1 MAAPEYKTELG
12 LPSMSTA
19 EFSRLSALVYE
30 QSGIRITPAKKI
42 MLESRLSKRLRSLH
56 LSSYARYIEFI
67 QTREGQEEI
76 IPMIDAVSTNK
87 TDFFREPHH
96 YDVLVNKCLPF
107 LHHQNEARDKWTLNI
122 WSAACSTGEEPYTL
136 AIVLSEALLQR
147 NTDFSILASD
157 ISTHALQR
165 AMAAIYSKER
175 VIGIPQVLLRKYF
188 LKSKDQKNPTVKPV
202 AEIRKKVQFCRLNFM
217 DSVMDVST
225 MMDVIFCRN
234 VLIYFDRKTQEEVI
248 LKLLSKLR
256 TGGFLF
262 IGHSESLYGMVLPLK
277 LIHPTVYQK
286 TE

>member
-1 MAAPEYKTELG
+1 MAGTEHKSDLG
-12 LPSMSTA
+12 LPTMSTT

-30 QSGIRITPAKKI
+30 QSGIRITTAKKI
-42 MLESRLSKRLRSLH
+42 MLESRLSKRLRTLNM
-56 LSSYARYIEFI
+56 SSYSRYIEFI
-67 QTREGQEEI
+67 QTREGQDEI

-96 YDVLVNKCLPF
+96 YDVLVNRCLPF
-107 LHHQNEARDKWTLNI
+107 LHHQNEGRDKWTLNI

-136 AIVLSEALLQR
+136 AIVLSEASLQR
-147 NTDFSILASD
+147 NIDFSILASD
-157 ISTHALQR
+157 ISTHAL
-165 AMAAIYSKER
+165 AKAVAAVYSKER
-175 VIGIPQVLLRKYF
+175 VAGIPQVLLRKYF
-188 LKSKDQKNPTVKPV
+188 LKSKDQKHPTVKPV
-202 AEIRKKVQFCRLNFM
+202 ADIRKKVQFCRINFM
-217 DSVMDVST
+217 DTVLDIST

-248 LKLLSKLR
+248 LKLLTRLR

-262 IGHSESLYGMVLPLK
+262 IGHSESLYGMTLPLK